1 MFHALFPTVF
11 DVHALLSAWVLGVYA
26 VFVHERVVRRVR
38 ASERD
43 VGLGWW
49 VGGTL
54 CLGSALWAQSLM
66 QVLGM
71 HMPPARFMTPLL
83 AASWVPAMAVCGL
96 TLWFNSHL
104 RVPALLRVLASV
116 IITGVL
122 QAVPFMLMA
131 ASMFK
136 PGIDWHWP
144 HVVGAALIFWG
155 STVLGAHWSRWITAR
170 QLGARDKALMALVIG
185 TLWWAGQV
193 ALLSG
198 ASVPTGAE
206 SMGDHAVPAD
216 MVIPLL
222 LGVMALMMVLMHVG
236 TVHEARLR
244 QREQQLSESLA
255 RVRIDLVEVASRDP
269 LTHLFNRQGFDQAL
283 SALAAEG
290 GHRLAVMLINL
301 DGFRVMVDHYGHAAG
316 DALLRQVGA
325 RLRGLTRTDDV
336 VARAEGDEFLLL
348 VSQPGDGPAMSQLA
362 QRVGDLLRQP
372 YLINESELELTC
384 SIGVALYPQ
393 EPNPARLVD
402 QAHEAWLA
410 ARSAGGA
417 AHCVYAPGMGREVA
431 AQVTL
436 QRDLRHA
443 VQRGEM
449 MLHYQPKLCSH
460 TGEIA
465 GVEALLRW
473 KHSERGMVS
482 PGEFIPVAERFGLIG
497 ELGTWVLGEACRQV
511 RVWLDAGLE
520 IPVAV
525 NVSVHQL
532 RQTDLEARVRDAL
545 LRHRVPPHLLMLEI
559 TESVAMENID
569 ASLKV
574 LDMLAA
580 IGVHLSI
587 DDFGTGY
594 SSLSYLRRLPARQ
607 LKVDRSFVRDLD
619 DGTEGSV
626 AIVEAVVRLA
636 HALKLQVVAE
646 GVETESQARCLRG
659 LGCDQLQGF
668 LFAKPMAELDLLN
681 WITQGPQLL
690 AREVPHGAGS
700 VDWLQG
706 ELPLTVPPTGP
717 RTADVARPQAAGSLD
732 GLSVV

>member
-1 MFHALFPTVF
+1 MFHAFFPTDF
-11 DVHALLSAWVLGVYA
+11 SLGALLSAWVLGVYA

-43 VGLGWW
+43 IGLGWW

-54 CLGSALWAQSLM
+54 CLGSALWAQSLI

-71 HMPPARFMTPLL
+71 SLPPTRFMTPLV

-104 RVPALLRVLASV
+104 RVPLVLRALASV
-116 IITGVL
+116 IISGVL
-122 QAVPFMLMA
+122 QAVPFMLLSA
-131 ASMFK
+131 TMFK
-136 PGIDWHWP
+136 PGLDWHLP
-144 HVVGAALIFWG
+144 HVLGAGLIFWG
-155 STVLGAHWSRWITAR
+155 STVMGALWSRRITIR
-170 QLGARDKALMALVIG
+170 GGGVRHKAWMALAIG

-193 ALLSG
+193 AMLSG
-198 ASVPTGAE
+198 ASVLPGAE
-206 SMGDHAVPAD
+206 SMGDHTLPGD
-216 MVIPLL
+216 MATPLL
-222 LGVMALMMVLMHVG
+222 LGIMALMMALMHLG
-236 TVHEARLR
+236 TVHDTRLR
-244 QREQQLSESLA
+244 QREQALAESLA
-255 RVRIDLVEVASRDP
+255 RVRTDLVEVANRDP
-269 LTHLFNRQGFDQAL
+269 LTQLLNRQGFDQAL
-283 SALAAEG
+283 SQRAAEG

-301 DGFRVMVDHYGHAAG
+301 DGFRVLVDHYGHAAG

-325 RLRGLTRTDDV
+325 RLRGLTRTEDV

-348 VSQPGDGPAMSQLA
+348 VSQPGDGPAMAQLA
-362 QRVGDLLRQP
+362 QRVGDIVRQP

-384 SIGVALYPQ
+384 SIGVSLYPE

-417 AHCVYAPGMGREVA
+417 AHCVYAPGMGREVE
-431 AQVTL
+431 AQVSL

-443 VQRGEM
+443 VARGEM
-449 MLHYQPKLCSH
+449 MLYYQPKLCSK
-460 TGEIA
+460 TGELA

-482 PGEFIPVAERFGLIG
+482 PAEFIPVAERFGLIG

-545 LRHRVPPHLLMLEI
+545 LRHHVPPRLLMLEI

-574 LDMLAA
+574 FDMLAA
-580 IGVHLSI
+580 IGVQLSI

-594 SSLSYLRRLPARQ
+594 SSLSYLRRLPATQ

-636 HALKLQVVAE
+636 HALKLHVVAE
-646 GVETESQARCLRG
+646 GVETESQALRLRE
-659 LGCDQLQGF
+659 LGCDELQGF
-668 LFAKPMAELDLLN
+668 LFAKPMAELDLLA
-681 WITQGPQLL
+681 WITKGPVLM
-690 AREVPHGAGS
+690 AREVPFDAAS
-700 VDWLQG
+700 VDWLQPQMA
-706 ELPLTVPPTGP
+706 LPLSPTGV
-717 RTADVARPQAAGSLD
+717 RTPEGLGSVQPTALG
-732 GLSVV
+732 GLSVA

>member
-1 MFHALFPTVF
+1 MFHALFPTDF
-11 DVHALLSAWVLGVYA
+11 GFHALLCAWVLGVYA

-54 CLGSALWAQSLM
+54 CLGSALWAQSLI

-71 HMPPARFMTPLL
+71 HLPSARFMTPLL
-83 AASWVPAMAVCGL
+83 AASWVPSMAVCGL

-104 RVPALLRVLASV
+104 RVPMPLRGLGSV
-116 IITGVL
+116 IIVGIL
-122 QAVPFMLMA
+122 LAVPFTLMSA
-131 ASMFK
+131 TMFT
-136 PGIDWHWP
+136 PGVDWHGP
-144 HVVGAALIFWG
+144 HVLGAALIFWG
-155 STVLGAHWSRWITAR
+155 STVAGARWSRWITAHE
-170 QLGARDKALMALVIG
+170 LGTRDKGFMALVIG

-198 ASVPTGAE
+198 ASVPAGAE
-206 SMGDHAVPAD
+206 SMGDHVVPGD

-222 LGVMALMMVLMHVG
+222 LGVMALMMLLMHMG

-244 QREQQLSESLA
+244 HREQLLSESLA
-255 RVRIDLVEVASRDP
+255 RVRTDLVEVANRDP
-269 LTHLFNRQGFDQAL
+269 LTQLFNRQGFDVAL
-283 SALAAEG
+283 SARAAEG

-316 DALLRQVGA
+316 DALLRQLGA
-325 RLRGLTRTDDV
+325 RLRGLTRAEDV
-336 VARAEGDEFLLL
+336 VARAEGDEFLML
-348 VSQPGDGPAMSQLA
+348 VNQPGDGPAMSQLA
-362 QRVGDLLRQP
+362 QRVGDIVRQP
-372 YLINESELELTC
+372 YLINESELELSC
-384 SIGVALYPQ
+384 SIGVSLYPE

-431 AQVTL
+431 AQVSL

-449 MLHYQPKLCSH
+449 MLHYQPKLCSQ
-460 TGEIA
+460 TGELA

-473 KHSERGMVS
+473 RHGERGMVS

-545 LRHRVPPHLLMLEI
+545 LRHRVPPNLLTLEI

-574 LDMLAA
+574 FDMLAA

-636 HALKLQVVAE
+636 HALKLHVVAE
-646 GVETESQARCLRG
+646 GVETQSQALRLRE
-659 LGCDQLQGF
+659 LGCDELQGF
-668 LFAKPMAELDLLN
+668 LFAKPMAELDLLA
-681 WITQGPQLL
+681 WITQGPRLL
-690 AREVPHGAGS
+690 AREVPFEADS
-700 VDWLQG
+700 IDWLQA
-706 ELPLTVPPTGP
+706 ELPLAVSPSVG
-717 RTADVARPQAAGSLD
+717 RMADGTLARAADPVG
-732 GLSVV
+732 GLSVA

>member
-11 DVHALLSAWVLGVYA
+11 DVHALLCAWVLGVYA

-54 CLGSALWAQSLM
+54 CLGSALWAQSLI

-71 HMPPARFMTPLL
+71 HLPPARFMTPLL

-104 RVPALLRVLASV
+104 RVSLALRALASV

-122 QAVPFMLMA
+122 QAVPFTLMSA
-131 ASMFK
+131 TLFK
-136 PGIDWHWP
+136 PGLSWHWP
-144 HVVGAALIFWG
+144 HVLGGALIFWG
-155 STVLGAHWSRWITAR
+155 STVAGALWSRWITVSHSGVR
-170 QLGARDKALMALVIG
+170 QKAVMALVIG
-185 TLWWAGQV
+185 SLWWAAQV

-206 SMGDHAVPAD
+206 SMGDHAVPGE

-222 LGVMALMMVLMHVG
+222 LGVMALMMTLMHMG
-236 TVHEARLR
+236 TVHDTRLR
-244 QREQQLSESLA
+244 QREQLLSESLA
-255 RVRIDLVEVASRDP
+255 RVRTDLVEVANRDP
-269 LTHLFNRQGFDQAL
+269 LTQLFNRQGFDIAL
-283 SALAAEG
+283 SGRAAEG

-348 VSQPGDGPAMSQLA
+348 VSQPGDGPAMAQLA
-362 QRVGDLLRQP
+362 QRVGDIVRQP
-372 YLINESELELTC
+372 YLIIDTELELTC
-384 SIGVALYPQ
+384 SIGVALYPE

-431 AQVTL
+431 AQVSL

-443 VQRGEM
+443 VERGEM
-449 MLHYQPKLCSH
+449 MLHYQPKLCSQ
-460 TGEIA
+460 TGELA

-473 KHSERGMVS
+473 KHRERGMVS

-545 LRHRVPPHLLMLEI
+545 LRHQVPPHLLMLEI

-594 SSLSYLRRLPARQ
+594 SSLSYLRRLPAKQ

-646 GVETESQARCLRG
+646 GVETESQALCLRQ

-668 LFAKPMAELDLLN
+668 LFAKPMAELDLLA
-681 WITQGPQLL
+681 WITQGPVLR
-690 AREVPHGAGS
+690 AREVPFEADS
-700 VDWLQG
+700 IDWLQG
-706 ELPLTVPPTGP
+706 ELPLALSPTGV
-717 RTADVARPQAAGSLD
+717 RTVDSAKGRPADSMG
-732 GLSVV
+732 GLSVA